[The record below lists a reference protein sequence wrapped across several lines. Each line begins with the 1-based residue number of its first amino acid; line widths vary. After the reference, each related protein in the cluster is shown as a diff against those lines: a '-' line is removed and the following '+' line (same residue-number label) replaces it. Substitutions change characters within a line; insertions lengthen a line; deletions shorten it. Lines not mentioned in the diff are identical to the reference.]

1 MNTGESR
8 KMPEQARQSAEPPPK
23 RILLVDDD
31 RFVAETLA
39 ELLELEGYRVTVR
52 YDAPAAL
59 EQARRDPPD
68 LVLCDLS
75 LPGEIDGLGFARACR
90 ADPSLRG
97 LRLLAVSGYDRP
109 EDHSR
114 ARASGFDALVGKP
127 IDLAPIHAA
136 LAQGRRAA

>member
-1 MNTGESR
+1 MAPQR
-8 KMPEQARQSAEPPPK
+8 PRQAAEPPPK

-31 RFVAETLA
+31 RNVAETLA

-59 EQARRDPPD
+59 EQARRDLPD

-75 LPGEIDGLGFARACR
+75 LPGAIDGLGFARACR
-90 ADPSLRG
+90 ADPALRD
-97 LRLLAVSGYDRP
+97 LRLLAVSGYDAP
-109 EDHSR
+109 EDHRR

-127 IDLAPIHAA
+127 IDLEPIHAA
-136 LAQGRRAA
+136 LDWGRHAA